1 MANQIIPA
9 QYAGASCLLFKL
21 IGANMNVTTDQ
32 AFLKNGDFGEYFIDE
47 IRCENA
53 STDLTAA
60 DGGIYDAASKGGN
73 AVVAATQVYTTLT
86 TAALGLTLT
95 LAAAGKQLL
104 SEKNLYL
111 SLTGTQGGA
120 ATADFYV
127 FGRVMS

>member
-21 IGANMNVTTDQ
+21 IGADMNVTTDQ
-32 AFLKNGDFGEYFIDE
+32 IFLKMGDFGEYFVEE
-47 IRCENA
+47 IICENA
-53 STDLTAA
+53 SIDLTAA

-73 AVVAATQVYTTLT
+73 AVVAAAQVYTTLT
-86 TAALGLTLT
+86 TAALGMSLTI
-95 LAAAGKQLL
+95 AAAGKQLL
-104 SEKNLYL
+104 SAKNLYL
-111 SLTGTQGGA
+111 ALTGAQGAA